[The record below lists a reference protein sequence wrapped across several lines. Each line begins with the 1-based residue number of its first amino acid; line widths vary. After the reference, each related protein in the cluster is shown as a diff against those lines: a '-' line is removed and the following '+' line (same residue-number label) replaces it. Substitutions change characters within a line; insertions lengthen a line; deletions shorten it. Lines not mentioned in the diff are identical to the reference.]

1 MISSVYLI
9 REVKYREERLDLSV
23 PFRPDNPDSP
33 LLEYQPYNPYVC
45 SKINTGSMILPT
57 KVITLIEDKIGKE
70 IRYPIDCEH
79 LAYDIEK
86 ETKLRISAN
95 TLKRLFGFL
104 EDIKKPRLYTLDVVA
119 KYLGFKNWDFLE
131 LSFKEDKEDFL

>member
-1 MISSVYLI
+1 MYLLNFQKPNI
-9 REVKYREERLDLSV
+9 DKKE
-23 PFRPDNPDSP
+23 
-33 LLEYQPYNPYVC
+33 
-45 SKINTGSMILPT
+45 KIN
-57 KVITLIEDKIGKE
+57 KE

-104 EDIKKPRLYTLDVVA
+104 DDTRTPRLYTLDVIA
-119 KYLGFKNWDFLE
+119 RYLGFKNWDFLE
-131 LSFKEDKEDFL
+131 LSFKEDDTPS